1 MESFRR
7 GRTSRKVLKVMIPRP
22 PNWISSRM
30 TVCPSSV
37 YCAVSTVAR
46 PVTHTAEVAVNSAS
60 MSRRRPSPFQQKGS
74 QRISA
79 PTRMTPVKY
88 ENR

>member
-30 TVCPSSV
+30 TDWPTRV
-37 YCAVSTVAR
+37 YWAVSTVIR
-46 PVTHTAEVAVNSAS
+46 PVTQTAEVAVNRAS
-60 MSRRRPSPFQQKGS
+60 SGESRPSPFQQHGS
-74 QRISA
+74 QSMSA
-79 PTRMTPVKY
+79 PARITPMK
-88 ENR
+88 